1 MQQRQLGGA
10 LRFHVRCYYR
20 PDAAAPTE
28 AWPTDLAGNI
38 TGARCTGSTH
48 PATTRLQW
56 TAEGGS
62 PRRPA
67 PSGAR
72 RIIPS
77 GAAAP
82 AASRPRVRLRS
93 ARPDERVTAFGLDEV
108 GVDRCRE
115 EGFVELHREIQRY
128 TVFSFE
134 VRFQAAPISV
144 ASVGRPPSISRAC
157 VLALRCAMRRA
168 GGPRSRGLCLVE
180 RILPFRHAVG
190 NDSRRR

>member
-1 MQQRQLGGA
+1 MFAATTDPTPQRRPRPGLPTSPATSPARIALARPIWQRQGSGG
-10 LRFHVRCYYR
+10 H
-20 PDAAAPTE
+20 
-28 AWPTDLAGNI
+28 
-38 TGARCTGSTH
+38 
-48 PATTRLQW
+48 
-56 TAEGGS
+56 AEGGS
-62 PRRPA
+62 PSRPA

-72 RIIPS
+72 RMK
-77 GAAAP
+77 AAAP
-82 AASRPRVRLRS
+82 AASRPWVRLGS
-93 ARPDERVTAFGLDEV
+93 ARPDQRMTAFGLDEV

-115 EGFVELHREIQRY
+115 GGIVELHREIQRY

-157 VLALRCAMRRA
+157 VLALRCAIRRA
-168 GGPRSRGLCLVE
+168 GGPRSRRLCLVE